1 MILATLRSIKRP
13 KLFLGSASLRFVSEG
28 LHQGT
33 MGSLTHMK
41 AKEMKERG
49 INYAMMDSG
58 LWTPSWQVSAD
69 LWKAYGYDIY

>member
-13 KLFLGSASLRFVSEG
+13 KLFLKSVSLRFVSEG

-33 MGSLTHMK
+33 MAILTHMK
-41 AKEMKERG
+41 AKEMKEPG

-58 LWTPSWQVSAD
+58 LWTQSWQISAD